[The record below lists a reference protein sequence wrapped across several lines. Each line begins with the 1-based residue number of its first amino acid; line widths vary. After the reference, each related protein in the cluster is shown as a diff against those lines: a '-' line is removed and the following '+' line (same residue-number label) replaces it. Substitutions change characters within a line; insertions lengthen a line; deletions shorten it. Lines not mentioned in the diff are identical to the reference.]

1 MRARAHAQVQK
12 TAGIDSALVRSI
24 DFSNPVTLVAAG
36 AALVALVALM
46 MAASARRTLT
56 AVRRDTEILT
66 ADASGNS
73 LAGVVAS
80 QARDVQSIFEQLAG
94 LGARLEATRVEL
106 SAALRHVAVVRYD
119 AFGDMGGRMSFSTA
133 LLDDNADGLLI
144 TSIHGRSETRT
155 YMKPVARGTCDQ
167 LSPEEQQAIEQALG
181 RR

>member
-1 MRARAHAQVQK
+1 MR
-12 TAGIDSALVRSI
+12 SLN
-24 DFSNPVTLVAAG
+24 FSDPVTLVAVG
-36 AALVALVALM
+36 AMVVALVALVTAV
-46 MAASARRTLT
+46 AARRALT
-56 AVRRDTEILT
+56 SVRKDTEILT

-73 LAGVVAS
+73 LVGVVAN
-80 QARDVQSIFEQLAG
+80 QARDVQSIVEQLAA
-94 LGARLEATRVEL
+94 LGARLDATRVEL

-167 LSPEEQQAIEQALG
+167 LSPEEQQAIDQALG

>member
-1 MRARAHAQVQK
+1 MRAHVREKIH
-12 TAGIDSALVRSI
+12 AGIGFALVRSLN
-24 DFSNPVTLVAAG
+24 FSDPVTLVAVG
-36 AALVALVALM
+36 AMVVALVALVTAV
-46 MAASARRTLT
+46 AARRALT
-56 AVRRDTEILT
+56 SVRKDTEILT

-73 LAGVVAS
+73 LVGVVAN
-80 QARDVQSIFEQLAG
+80 QARDVQSIVEQLAA
-94 LGARLEATRVEL
+94 LGARLDATRVEL

-167 LSPEEQQAIEQALG
+167 LSPEEQQAIDQALG